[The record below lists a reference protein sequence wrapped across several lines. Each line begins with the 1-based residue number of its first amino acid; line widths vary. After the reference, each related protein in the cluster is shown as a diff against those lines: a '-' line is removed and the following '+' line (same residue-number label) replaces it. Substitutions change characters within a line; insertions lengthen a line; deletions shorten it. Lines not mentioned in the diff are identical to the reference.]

1 MTNDPERKERDFDCV
16 ASMREIRDGISAEI
30 AGMSGEELRRWFNSR
45 EYSDPIL
52 RRLAS
57 GAKRQANRA
66 GESLK
71 RP

>member
-1 MTNDPERKERDFDCV
+1 MTNDPERKEKDFDCV
-16 ASMREIRDGISAEI
+16 ASMREIRDGLSAEI

-57 GAKRQANRA
+57 RAKPPASRNDKN
-66 GESLK
+66 SK
-71 RP
+71 